1 MTTAPADEPAPELLD
16 RIRASLNEGH
26 LREVRMFGAIAV
38 MVDDSMAVAV
48 HKDGSILVRV
58 DPSED
63 RYLLARPGASRA
75 EMGVGR
81 SMGEGWR
88 VRPTMA
94 NRQPAFALYW
104 RAPGEPEHRP
114 FGIGVLSVDGGAITE
129 LAMFIRPDLFRHFA
143 LPARP

>member
-81 SMGEGWR
+81 SMGEGWIR
-88 VRPTMA
+88 VEPG
-94 NRQPAFALYW
+94 ALHSDASLHTW
-104 RAPGEPEHRP
+104 LQAGTRCLTR
-114 FGIGVLSVDGGAITE
+114 
-129 LAMFIRPDLFRHFA
+129 RRH
-143 LPARP
+143 PST